1 LTNFIRLILLITF
14 AWATLLLLSYIIF
27 VLIVPFTT
35 LSNTFFDRIV
45 VGVLKVLLSASLF
58 LLWLLSL
65 ILLRNYIAG
74 RSIFK

>member
-1 LTNFIRLILLITF
+1 MTNFIRLILLITF

-27 VLIVPFTT
+27 VLIVPFPT